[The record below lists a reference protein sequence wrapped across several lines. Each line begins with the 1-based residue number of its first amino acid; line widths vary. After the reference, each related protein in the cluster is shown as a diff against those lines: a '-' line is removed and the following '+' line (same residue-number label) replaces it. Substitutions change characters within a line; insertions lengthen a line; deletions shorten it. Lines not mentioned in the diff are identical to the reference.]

1 MADLAEG
8 NGRKRRIDRL
18 LRPIRRFMEI
28 EASSGLILVAAT
40 LLALGLANSPLALA
54 YQDLLHTKILLAVG
68 SFSLSGDVA
77 HLVINDGLMTIF
89 FFVVGLEIK
98 RELVQGELSD
108 VRSALLPMFAAL
120 GGMVVPAVVYSL
132 LQWGQP
138 GQNGWAIPMATDI
151 AFVVGILTLFGDRIP
166 IGFKVFLLSLAIVD
180 DLASIVVIATLFS
193 QSLSVLWLAI
203 ACVVGVS
210 IYGLNVLGVRSVGVY
225 TVAGFI
231 LWLSVFNSGVHPTVA
246 GVALGLL
253 TPTYAWVD
261 NFRLMQIIDS
271 ICARENSSRS
281 PELDPEK
288 MHELSETAL
297 ESISPLERLETA
309 LHPRVAFAIMPL
321 FAFSNAGV
329 ALDVESISH
338 PVAIAVALGLFVGKP
353 LGILIFSVA
362 AVRMGLT
369 RLPAGV
375 TWWML
380 ASGGCLAGI
389 GFTMSL
395 FINTL
400 SFTDNNTMLDAGKIG
415 IFMGSIVSGLVG
427 IVMLWVALR
436 QVAPRIPRGA
446 QVDAGT

>member
-98 RELVQGELSD
+98 RELVQGKLSD

-338 PVAIAVALGLFVGKP
+338 PVAIAVALGCLSVSRWDSDIFRCSCAN
-353 LGILIFSVA
+353 GINQASSRSYLVDA
-362 AVRMGLT
+362 
-369 RLPAGV
+369 RLR
-375 TWWML
+375 
-380 ASGGCLAGI
+380 GCLAGI

>member
-1 MADLAEG
+1 
-8 NGRKRRIDRL
+8 
-18 LRPIRRFMEI
+18 
-28 EASSGLILVAAT
+28 
-40 LLALGLANSPLALA
+40 
-54 YQDLLHTKILLAVG
+54 
-68 SFSLSGDVA
+68 
-77 HLVINDGLMTIF
+77 
-89 FFVVGLEIK
+89 
-98 RELVQGELSD
+98 
-108 VRSALLPMFAAL
+108 
-120 GGMVVPAVVYSL
+120 MVVPAVVYSL

-369 RLPAGV
+369 SFQPELLGGCSPPAAA
-375 TWWML
+375 WQAL
-380 ASGGCLAGI
+380 ASRCRS
-389 GFTMSL
+389 SL
-395 FINTL
+395 IRYLLRTTTRCSMQARSVSSWAQL
-400 SFTDNNTMLDAGKIG
+400 SAAWWA
-415 IFMGSIVSGLVG
+415 S
-427 IVMLWVALR
+427 
-436 QVAPRIPRGA
+436 
-446 QVDAGT
+446 